1 MTFQILAV
9 FFPAF
14 VLVALG
20 YALRRWQIIPDGQW
34 RGINLL
40 NYRVLLPCI
49 LFVTIARADLTQA
62 GALPVLALSAGGI
75 LLALVLSLGI
85 ARLLK
90 ATARETAALVAVC
103 CVWNVVLFF
112 TLADRLQGAASTQWT
127 GTIAAPA
134 LVLAT
139 IIIVVAFAGTRDG
152 GMRKALPALARDPVL
167 IACLLAVATA
177 LVWPLLPPL
186 MTEETVDTLLSPL
199 DLAGYGS
206 LALVLICMG
215 AGLDFAALKG
225 RIRLLFSAAAIR
237 SLAIPLAVLAGAGLA
252 GVNGDAQTL
261 LVLATGGPSAAFVYA
276 VATEFEGETGLTAG
290 MITLTVLVSAIALP
304 VFTALTLL
312 A

>member
-1 MTFQILAV
+1 MTLHILAV

-20 YALRRWQIIPDGQW
+20 YALRRWQVIPDGQW

-40 NYRVLLPCI
+40 NYRVLLPCV

-62 GALPVLALSAGGI
+62 GALPVIALSAGGI
-75 LLALVLSLGI
+75 LLALALSLGV

-112 TLADRLQGAASTQWT
+112 TWLTGCRAQSRCNGQAPLRPRRWCWRPSSSSWRLPEHG
-127 GTIAAPA
+127 
-134 LVLAT
+134 
-139 IIIVVAFAGTRDG
+139 G

-177 LVWPLLPPL
+177 LIWPLVPPVLPA
-186 MTEETVDTLLSPL
+186 EAVDTLLSPL

-215 AGLDFAALKG
+215 AGLDFAALK
-225 RIRLLFSAAAIR
+225 AA
-237 SLAIPLAVLAGAGLA
+237 SVCC
-252 GVNGDAQTL
+252 
-261 LVLATGGPSAAFVYA
+261 
-276 VATEFEGETGLTAG
+276 
-290 MITLTVLVSAIALP
+290 
-304 VFTALTLL
+304 
-312 A
+312 

>member
-1 MTFQILAV
+1 MTLQILAV

-40 NYRVLLPCI
+40 NYRVLLPCV
-49 LFVTIARADLTQA
+49 LFVTIARADLTQD

-75 LLALVLSLGI
+75 ALALALSLGA
-85 ARLLK
+85 ARMLK
-90 ATARETAALVAVC
+90 ASARETAALVAVC

-112 TLADRLQGAASTQWT
+112 TLADRLQGAASMQWT
-127 GTIAAPA
+127 GTIAAPS

-139 IIIVVAFAGTRDG
+139 VIIVMAFAGTRAG
-152 GMRKALPALARDPVL
+152 GMRKALPALATDPVL

-177 LVWPLLPPL
+177 LIWPILPAFMPAGL
-186 MTEETVDTLLSPL
+186 VETLLSPL
-199 DLAGYGS
+199 DLAGFGS

-225 RIRLLFSAAAIR
+225 RLGLLFSAAAIR
-237 SLAIPLAVLAGAGLA
+237 SLAIPLAVLTGAGVL
-252 GVNGDAQTL
+252 GVNGDAETL

-304 VFTALTLL
+304 VLTALTL
-312 A
+312 AS

>member
-1 MTFQILAV
+1 MTLQILAV

-40 NYRVLLPCI
+40 NYRVLLPCV
-49 LFVTIARADLTQA
+49 LFVTIARADLMQP

-75 LLALVLSLGI
+75 VLALVLSLGM

-90 ATARETAALVAVC
+90 ASARETAALVAVC

-112 TLADRLQGAASTQWT
+112 TLADRLQGEASLQWT
-127 GTIAAPA
+127 GTIAAPS

-139 IIIVVAFAGTRDG
+139 IIIVMAFAGTRAG
-152 GMRKALPALARDPVL
+152 GMRKALPALATDPVL
-167 IACLLAVATA
+167 IACLLAVAAA
-177 LVWPLLPPL
+177 LIWPLLPPIL
-186 MTEETVDTLLSPL
+186 PAELVETLLSPL

-225 RIRLLFSAAAIR
+225 RIRLLFTAAAIR
-237 SLAIPLAVLAGAGLA
+237 SLAIPAAVLAGAGAL
-252 GVNGDAQTL
+252 GIDGDAQTL
-261 LVLATGGPSAAFVYA
+261 LVLALGGPSAAFVYA

-290 MITLTVLVSAIALP
+290 MITLTVLISAIALP
-304 VFTALTLL
+304 ILTALTLL
-312 A
+312 G

>member
-1 MTFQILAV
+1 MTLQILAV

-40 NYRVLLPCI
+40 NYRVLLPCV
-49 LFVTIARADLTQA
+49 LFVTIARADLTQD
-62 GALPVLALSAGGI
+62 GALPVIALSAGGI
-75 LLALVLSLGI
+75 VLALILSLGV

-90 ATARETAALVAVC
+90 ASARETAALVAVC

-112 TLADRLQGAASTQWT
+112 TLADRLQGAVSMQWT
-127 GTIAAPA
+127 GTIAAPS

-139 IIIVVAFAGTRDG
+139 IIIVMAFAGTRAG
-152 GMRKALPALARDPVL
+152 GMRKALPALATDPVL
-167 IACLLAVATA
+167 IACLLAVAAA
-177 LVWPLLPPL
+177 LVWPLLPPF
-186 MTEETVDTLLSPL
+186 MSAGTVETLLSPL

-225 RIRLLFSAAAIR
+225 RIRLLLGAALIR
-237 SLAIPLAVLAGAGLA
+237 SLAIPLSVLVVAGALGIDGNA
-252 GVNGDAQTL
+252 ETL
-261 LVLATGGPSAAFVYA
+261 LVLALGGPSAAFVYA

-304 VFTALTLL
+304 ILTALTLL
-312 A
+312 G

>member
-1 MTFQILAV
+1 MTLHILAV

-62 GALPVLALSAGGI
+62 GALPVIALSAGGI
-75 LLALVLSLGI
+75 LLALILALGV

-139 IIIVVAFAGTRDG
+139 IIIVMAFAGTRDG
-152 GMRKALPALARDPVL
+152 GMRKALPALVRDPVL
-167 IACLLAVATA
+167 IACLLAVAIA
-177 LVWPLLPPL
+177 LIWPLLPPL
-186 MTEETVDTLLSPL
+186 MTAEAVETLLSPL

-237 SLAIPLAVLAGAGLA
+237 SFAVPLFVLMAAGLL
-252 GVNGDAQTL
+252 GINGNAETL

-290 MITLTVLVSAIALP
+290 MITLTVLASAIALP
-304 VFTALTLL
+304 ILTALTLL
-312 A
+312 G